1 MSLNLKY
8 GLADRSDAFVN
19 GVVSDILKAN
29 TLMSVATIKDGQAYI
44 NTAYFCFNEHLD
56 IFFLSHPESQHSLNI
71 GENESVAISVYDSH
85 QEWDQ
90 HKKGLQLFATC
101 APAHGLTI
109 LEGGKLYMQRFSGL
123 KKWITNIDDLM
134 KNVIES
140 KLYVAKVNSF
150 KVFDED
156 VLGEGISLS
165 LTPRRA

>member
-1 MSLNLKY
+1 MKLNLKY
-8 GLADRSDAFVN
+8 GLADRTDALLN
-19 GVVSDILKAN
+19 GVVSDLLNAN

-44 NTAYFCFNEHLD
+44 NTAYFCFNESLD
-56 IFFLSHPESQHSLNI
+56 IFFLSHPDSQHCLNI

-140 KLYVAKVNSF
+140 KLYVAKVHAL

-156 VLGEGISLS
+156 ALGEDTFLS
-165 LTPRRA
+165 LTPTRG